1 MRTFG
6 EGSVPSKGR
15 GPQKSM
21 TGSDNSDGYHAV
33 GRLDDFV
40 DETLKA
46 SFPAS
51 DPPSWTL
58 GGSQPDS
65 YGPEDLDK

>member
-1 MRTFG
+1 MAFRERTVASG
-6 EGSVPSKGR
+6 G
-15 GPQKSM
+15 GPLPTSI
-21 TGSDNSDGYHAV
+21 TGGVETERDDAAR
-33 GRLDDFV
+33 RLEDLV

-58 GGSQPDS
+58 GGSQRDP
-65 YGPEDLDK
+65 YGPKDLDQ

>member
-1 MRTFG
+1 MTFRECTVASG
-6 EGSVPSKGR
+6 GR
-15 GPQKSM
+15 RLQTST
-21 TGSDNSDGYHAV
+21 TGGVEPERHDAV
-33 GRLDDFV
+33 RRLDDLV

-58 GGSQPDS
+58 GGSQPES
-65 YGPEDLDK
+65 YGLEDLDK

>member
-1 MRTFG
+1 
-6 EGSVPSKGR
+6 
-15 GPQKSM
+15 M
-21 TGSDNSDGYHAV
+21 TGSDDPECERAV
-33 GRLDDFV
+33 RRLDDFV

-51 DPPSWTL
+51 DPPGWTL
-58 GGSQPDS
+58 GGSRSDP

>member
-1 MRTFG
+1 MTFRECTVASG
-6 EGSVPSKGR
+6 GR
-15 GPQKSM
+15 RLPTSI
-21 TGSDNSDGYHAV
+21 TGGVEPERQDAAR
-33 GRLDDFV
+33 RLEDLV

-58 GGSQPDS
+58 GGSQRDPC
-65 YGPEDLDK
+65 GA

>member
-1 MRTFG
+1 
-6 EGSVPSKGR
+6 
-15 GPQKSM
+15 M
-21 TGSDNSDGYHAV
+21 TGGVEPERRDAV
-33 GRLDDFV
+33 RRLDDLV

-58 GGSQPDS
+58 GESQPES
-65 YGPEDLDK
+65 YGPDDLDK

>member
-1 MRTFG
+1 MTFRQCTVTSG
-6 EGSVPSKGR
+6 GR
-15 GPQKSM
+15 RLQTSI
-21 TGSDNSDGYHAV
+21 TGGVEMERDDAAR
-33 GRLDDFV
+33 RLEDLV

-58 GGSQPDS
+58 GGSQRDP
-65 YGPEDLDK
+65 YGPKDLDQ